1 MSRQEMKVIG
11 LAGWSG
17 SGKTTLIVQLIPA
30 LVQRGLKVSTM
41 KHAHHAFDVDK
52 PGKDS
57 YEHRTAGATE
67 VMIGSGKRW
76 ALMHELRDEA
86 EPDSRSLMQY
96 MTQVDLLIIEGWKA
110 EGHEKIEI
118 HRPAHGK
125 PLIQPDDPKVVA
137 VASDAE
143 LPGLPVPRLDLND
156 VEAIADFVVAHC
168 GLTAR
173 AQPQK
178 AQEGAAE

>member
-1 MSRQEMKVIG
+1 MKVIG
-11 LAGWSG
+11 FAGWSG
-17 SGKTTLIVQLIPA
+17 SGKTTLVTQLIPV
-30 LVQRGLKVSTM
+30 LVDRGVTVSTM

-57 YEHRTAGATE
+57 YQHRAAGATE
-67 VMIGSGKRW
+67 VMIGSGRRW
-76 ALMHELRDEA
+76 ALMHELREEA
-86 EPDSRSLMQY
+86 EPDSLALMKH
-96 MTQVDLLIIEGWKA
+96 MSPVDLLIIEGWKK

-137 VASDAE
+137 VASDAD

-156 VEAIADFVVAHC
+156 IEAIADFIVEHC
-168 GLTAR
+168 GLAAKTA
-173 AQPQK
+173 AQ
-178 AQEGAAE
+178 

>member
-1 MSRQEMKVIG
+1 MSGGALPGEMKVIG

-17 SGKTTLIVQLIPA
+17 SGKTTLVTQLIPA
-30 LVQRGLKVSTM
+30 LVRRGLKVSTM

-57 YEHRTAGATE
+57 YRHREAGATE

-76 ALMHELRDEA
+76 ALMHELREDA
-86 EPDSRSLMQY
+86 EPDSLSLMKH
-96 MTQVDLLIIEGWKA
+96 MSPVDLLIIEGWKK

-125 PLIQPDDPKVVA
+125 PLIQPDDAKIVA
-137 VASDAE
+137 VASDEE

-156 VEAIADFVVAHC
+156 IEAVADFIVAHC
-168 GLTAR
+168 GLAAKVR
-173 AQPQK
+173 
-178 AQEGAAE
+178 AAE

>member
-1 MSRQEMKVIG
+1 MKIIG

-30 LVQRGLKVSTM
+30 LVGRGLRVSTM

-57 YEHRTAGATE
+57 HQHRSAGATE
-67 VMIGSGKRW
+67 VMIGSVRRW
-76 ALMHELRDEA
+76 ALMHELRDEP
-86 EPDSRSLMQY
+86 EPDSRRLMQH
-96 MTQVDLLIIEGWKA
+96 MTPVDLLIIEGWKA
-110 EGHEKIEI
+110 ESHDKIEV

-125 PLIQPDDPKVVA
+125 PLIQPGDPRVVA

-156 VEAIADFVVAHC
+156 VEAVADFIVAHC
-168 GLTAR
+168 GLVGRCR
-173 AQPQK
+173 A
-178 AQEGAAE
+178 GAAE

>member
-1 MSRQEMKVIG
+1 MSGSMKVIG

-30 LVQRGLKVSTM
+30 LVRRGLRVSTM

-57 YEHRTAGATE
+57 YEHRAAGATE
-67 VMIGSGKRW
+67 VMIGSGRRW
-76 ALMHELRDEA
+76 ALMHELREEA
-86 EPDSRSLMQY
+86 EPDSVSLMRH
-96 MTQVDLLIIEGWKA
+96 MTQVDVLIIEGWKA

-125 PLIQPDDPKVVA
+125 PLIQPDDPRVVA
-137 VASDAE
+137 VASDE
-143 LPGLPVPRLDLND
+143 DLPGLPVPRLDLND
-156 VEAIADFVVAHC
+156 VEAIANFIVAHC
-168 GLTAR
+168 GLTAKPR
-173 AQPQK
+173 A
-178 AQEGAAE
+178 GAAE

>member
-1 MSRQEMKVIG
+1 MKVIG
-11 LAGWSG
+11 FAGWSG
-17 SGKTTLIVQLIPA
+17 SGKTTLVTQLIPV
-30 LVQRGLKVSTM
+30 LVGRGVTVSTM

-57 YEHRTAGATE
+57 YQHRAAGATE

-76 ALMHELRDEA
+76 ALMHELREEA
-86 EPDSRSLMQY
+86 EPDSVGLMKH
-96 MTQVDLLIIEGWKA
+96 MSPVDLLIIEGWKK

-137 VASDAE
+137 VASDAD

-156 VEAIADFVVAHC
+156 IEAIADFIVDHC
-168 GLTAR
+168 GLAAKTA
-173 AQPQK
+173 AQ
-178 AQEGAAE
+178 